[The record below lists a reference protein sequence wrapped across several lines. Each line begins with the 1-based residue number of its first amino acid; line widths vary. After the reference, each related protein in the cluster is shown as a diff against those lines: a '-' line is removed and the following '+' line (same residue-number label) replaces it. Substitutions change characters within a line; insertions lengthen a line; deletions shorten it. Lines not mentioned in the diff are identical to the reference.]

1 MNAKKRKKVHISTAK
16 SVILRNFRCLM
27 FNIQPKEVHI
37 GKAILERLQKLRM
50 TKTEFGKRIGRHQ
63 QHVNK
68 IFEKESI
75 DTKLLLKICYALEFN
90 FFELYCEFPAHVEA
104 NLSAVALGN
113 GDAHNTIGESAILTQ
128 LELYKTKCENAEHN
142 EVQLLKQIELLERNV
157 SAKDEIINLLKNK

>member
-1 MNAKKRKKVHISTAK
+1 
-16 SVILRNFRCLM
+16 M

-75 DTKLLLKICYALEFN
+75 DTNLLRKICLALDYN
-90 FFELYCEFPAHVEA
+90 FFVLYCDFPTSVKAH
-104 NLSAVALGN
+104 LSAVALGN
-113 GDAHNTIGESAILTQ
+113 GDAHNNVGDSAVLSQ
-128 LELYKTKCENAEHN
+128 LEVYKAKAENAEKT
-142 EVQLLKQIELLERNV
+142 EAQLQKQIDLLERNV
-157 SAKDEIINLLKNK
+157 RTQEEMIDLLKLNNIKI